1 MAGGIIVSGDKKEYP
16 GKMTAYVFLACI
28 FAATGGAIFGYDIGI
43 SGGVVL
49 SFHRRLEFIQGKKVD
64 EEKKNC

>member
-1 MAGGIIVSGDKKEYP
+1 MQTIIMAGGIIVSGDRKEYP

-43 SGGVVL
+43 SGDVV
-49 SFHRRLEFIQGKKVD
+49 
-64 EEKKNC
+64 